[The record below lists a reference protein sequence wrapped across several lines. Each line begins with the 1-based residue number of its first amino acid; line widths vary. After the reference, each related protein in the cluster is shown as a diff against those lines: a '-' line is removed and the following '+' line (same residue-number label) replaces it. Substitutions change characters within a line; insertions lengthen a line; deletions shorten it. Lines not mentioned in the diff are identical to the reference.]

1 MNWGWFFLWVAAI
14 LLLFF
19 VTGWPVQPA
28 MSNVWGNHYNS
39 KNLTYYGV
47 LYFHYLLGGLFFS
60 FLGLGLIRNVIW
72 KTDKV
77 GGNRQ
82 LVFLLAYS
90 MLIATVV
97 AIVLVH
103 RYSPLEA
110 DPTRRLEAAETSEET
125 ELPETR
131 HTNA

>member
-1 MNWGWFFLWVAAI
+1 
-14 LLLFF
+14 
-19 VTGWPVQPA
+19 
-28 MSNVWGNHYNS
+28 
-39 KNLTYYGV
+39 
-47 LYFHYLLGGLFFS
+47 
-60 FLGLGLIRNVIW
+60 
-72 KTDKV
+72 
-77 GGNRQ
+77 